1 MCDEPSGAPLCW
13 GSDSSGQLGDDDAL
27 IDQLRPVAVPSFT
40 LNIDPVVELNGKK
53 REATVHIIATC
64 EEGHRL
70 RVKVQ
75 SPQGSAR
82 GHGNQHF
89 ECTGALE
96 KFPLRI
102 HAQGRNTFLP
112 GRARAEA
119 EANIKDHGLV
129 DHQEWSRQVE
139 IVIAPSTER

>member
-82 GHGNQHF
+82 GHATN
-89 ECTGALE
+89 TSSAPALWRNSPSE
-96 KFPLRI
+96 STRKEEILSCQ
-102 HAQGRNTFLP
+102 AGLGR
-112 GRARAEA
+112 
-119 EANIKDHGLV
+119 
-129 DHQEWSRQVE
+129 
-139 IVIAPSTER
+139 